1 MARCIYRASEINRVE
16 FWRKARWLRGL
27 SRVIFGLLGDFRA
40 GTLRNSMFR
49 KSPEQNPFRKH
60 VACKKLMPPTSVA
73 VISLYMCYDRH
84 GSDIYFHLFSQEKRL
99 VK

>member
-49 KSPEQNPFRKH
+49 KSPEHNCIKMFRAITKIAMRDTAH
-60 VACKKLMPPTSVA
+60 VCMSNNLHVSWFKIM
-73 VISLYMCYDRH
+73 
-84 GSDIYFHLFSQEKRL
+84 
-99 VK
+99 

>member
-49 KSPEQNPFRKH
+49 KSPEHFWSFEPD
-60 VACKKLMPPTSVA
+60 L
-73 VISLYMCYDRH
+73 I
-84 GSDIYFHLFSQEKRL
+84 GYFGEVHNIF
-99 VK
+99 V